1 MTSSVAPPVTADEM
15 TLDAGVWSPRIRF
28 LDLACLVLSL
38 LAAATETY
46 LLLQDG
52 GAVGDVVGLALIL
65 IGIGTVRSRLRIG
78 PRPLSTRLWLA
89 TALVAL
95 GPLSVTALG
104 GDPLVSWTIVV
115 FTAFSITL
123 RGLPGALVG
132 GILGAAAYLAVIA
145 SDGLGAVDPT
155 AFVALTCCFTA
166 AATGSALRS
175 YVRYRTEFAERTRQ
189 TLASRDAETHQR
201 VAEERLRIARDL
213 HDIVGHEIAVLNIH
227 LSVAQVNLPA
237 DAIAAKTSL
246 ESARTSVQS
255 VLGETQRI
263 LHVLRTSQGEEG
275 LGTPAAEFDRIPAL
289 IGGFQQAGA
298 TIDANLC
305 AVRAQLDPEVSTAA
319 YRVVEEALT
328 NSQKHGT
335 GPVKVTTL
343 TRGPVLE
350 ITITNAKRP
359 GAPLPGRRGYGLVG
373 MRERVASAGGRL
385 VLRDEDDRFAV
396 EATLRIDGSAHA

>member
-1 MTSSVAPPVTADEM
+1 MISSVAPPITAAE
-15 TLDAGVWSPRIRF
+15 LSLGAGVWSRRVRF
-28 LDLACLVLSL
+28 LDLGCLVVSL

-52 GAVGDVVGLALIL
+52 GALGDCVGLALIL
-65 IGIGTVRSRLRIG
+65 IGIGLIRIRLRIG
-78 PRPLSTRLWLA
+78 PHSPATHLWLG

-95 GPLSVTALG
+95 GPLSATALG

-132 GILGAAAYLAVIA
+132 GILGAAAYLAVIG

-155 AFVALTCCFTA
+155 AFIALTCTFTA

-227 LSVAQVNLPA
+227 LSVAQVNLPI
-237 DAIAAKTSL
+237 DAVRARTSL

-263 LHVLRTSQGEEG
+263 LHVLRTEHGDGS
-275 LGTPAAEFDRIPAL
+275 LGTPNAQFDRIPDL
-289 IGGFQQAGA
+289 LGGFQRAGA
-298 TIDANLC
+298 DIDADLC
-305 AVRAQLDPEVSTAA
+305 AVPAQLDPEVSTAA
-319 YRVVEEALT
+319 YRLLEEALT
-328 NSQKHGT
+328 NSQKHGE
-335 GPVKVTTL
+335 GPVEVVTS
-343 TRGPVLE
+343 TRGPDLR
-350 ITITNAKRP
+350 ITITNAKRVDA
-359 GAPLPGRRGYGLVG
+359 APPVRRGYGLVG
-373 MRERVASAGGRL
+373 MRERVTSAGGRL
-385 VLRDEDDRFAV
+385 VLRDEEATFAV
-396 EATLRIDGSAHA
+396 EATLRIDGSAHS